1 MGGIGGG
8 LFDPNGTTT
17 RAMIVTILYRMDG
30 SPASEQNNMFTDVQ
44 ESAYYYDA
52 VLWAYANGITGGY
65 GNGLFG
71 PNDAITREQMVTM
84 LLRYATYKDLD
95 VSAGEETNS
104 HSSLT
109 TAQRHSS
116 RKPISQ
122 SKIHSGAREISLL
135 AL

>member
-1 MGGIGGG
+1 
-8 LFDPNGTTT
+8 
-17 RAMIVTILYRMDG
+17 
-30 SPASEQNNMFTDVQ
+30 MFTDVQ

-95 VSAGEETNS
+95 VSAGEETNILS
-104 HSSLT
+104 YEDAFDVAEYAIPAMQWACGTGIVGGIERNGVMYLDPWGSAT
-109 TAQRHSS
+109 RAQAATMLMRLGQQMS
-116 RKPISQ
+116 
-122 SKIHSGAREISLL
+122 
-135 AL
+135 